1 MRSAVVVVVG
11 LALLAAGPLAAQGR
25 NVDVRLR
32 GYEHAIRLDT
42 LAVWTVIPASPA
54 ETFAAARAV
63 LASIEMPVSTA
74 DSARGLLHMAPFN
87 TSRRIMGK
95 RMSWALYCGE
105 NLGVPNADSYRIHMS
120 YALFVEPTVDRQTRL
135 GVALA
140 AGANNVDGAFRPA
153 LGCGSTG
160 ALENEV
166 AMLIRARS
174 QLK

>member
-1 MRSAVVVVVG
+1 MRSAVVVMG

-32 GYEHAIRLDT
+32 GYEQTVRLDT

-54 ETFAAARAV
+54 ETYAAARAV
-63 LASIEMPVSTA
+63 LESLKMPVTTA
-74 DSARGLLHMAPFN
+74 DSARGLLFMSPFN

-105 NLGVPNADSYRIHMS
+105 NLGVPNADGYRIHMS
-120 YALFVEPTVDRQTRL
+120 YAVYLEPTMDRQTRL

-160 ALENEV
+160 ALENEL
-166 AMLIRARS
+166 AMLVRARS